1 MMTNKEKLEMLK
13 TILGIT
19 DGTDMTKIGTYLR
32 MAAAEI
38 ISWRYSFAKE
48 MPEEVPPEYEMTQ
61 IYAVVAGFGQE
72 GAENQ
77 RYHSEN
83 GILSSFIYAD
93 MVSYIRAHVIPL
105 CKML

>member
-1 MMTNKEKLEMLK
+1 MSTEEKLEMLR
-13 TILGIT
+13 TILGLT
-19 DGTDMTKIGTYLR
+19 EGVDLVKIKTYLK
-32 MAAAEI
+32 MAGKEI
-38 ISWRYSFAKE
+38 LAWRYSYASE

-93 MVSYIRAHVIPL
+93 MVTFIRSHVIPL
-105 CKML
+105 CKVL